1 LRIILAAQANV
12 VWPTDNRADTN
23 LLDTIHKSGLHLWLA
38 DYPTADRLGSSVLT
52 FTVFWK

>member
-38 DYPTADRLGSSVLT
+38 DFLTADRPLSSVLT
-52 FTVFWK
+52 FTVF